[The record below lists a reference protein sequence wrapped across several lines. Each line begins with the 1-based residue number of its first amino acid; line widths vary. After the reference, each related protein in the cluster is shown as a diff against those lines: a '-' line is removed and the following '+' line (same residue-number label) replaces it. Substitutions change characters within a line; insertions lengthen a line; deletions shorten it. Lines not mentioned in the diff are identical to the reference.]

1 MIDIV
6 LTELD
11 NCLNVTRLGYLCTYL
26 VYAVCQHHLPLS
38 IVKLDYLLINQHHE
52 ESRIEVCCFVVM
64 LCQGIN

>member
-52 ESRIEVCCFVVM
+52 ESRIEV
-64 LCQGIN
+64 